1 MKQNK
6 TIALLGLVSCALLMS
21 TGANAQSLYPD
32 NKTRQWSTSSWYIGA
47 GIGQSRA
54 SIDDQRL
61 IRSLMENGASS
72 VQFSMDERDT
82 AYKLYLGKQLNENF
96 ALEGGYFNLGK
107 SNFSALTNPGAGS
120 LNGEV
125 GFQGV
130 NLDLL
135 GRVHFTE
142 RFSMLA
148 NIGMHYTE
156 AKAHFSGNRLYAIT
170 NPNPTERKL
179 NGKVG
184 LGLEYQM
191 TQALALRGQ
200 VERYRVNDGVQ
211 NRGDVDFY
219 SIGLVYKLGQPAPE
233 RYIPSVAPTPAPTP
247 VPEPMVITETR
258 PAAPVVAAPVPVS
271 EKINFS
277 AEALFDFD
285 QSIVKQ
291 DGKNALDQM
300 LDSLKNMNTE
310 VMVTVG
316 HTDSIGNDEYNQAL
330 SIRRAEAVKAYLISR
345 GIGADRVY
353 TEGKGE
359 AQPIADNTSNEGRAK
374 NRRVIVEVVG
384 SRR

>member
-6 TIALLGLVSCALLMS
+6 KVGLIGPITLIACALLINVQ
-21 TGANAQSLYPD
+21 AQAQSVAQD
-32 NKTRQWSTSSWYIGA
+32 SQTKEWAKSAWYIGA
-47 GIGQSRA
+47 GLGQSRT
-54 SIDDQRL
+54 SIDEQRL
-61 IRSLMENGASS
+61 VRSLMDNGATS
-72 VQFSMDERDT
+72 VMFNKDERDLG
-82 AYKLYLGKQLNENF
+82 YKLYLGKQLNENF

-107 SNFSALTNPGAGS
+107 SNFSARGNPGT

-135 GRVHFTE
+135 GRVNFTE
-142 RFSMLA
+142 RFSFIA

-156 AKAHFSGNRLYAIT
+156 AKAHFSGDRLYAVT
-170 NPNPTERKL
+170 NPNPSERKL
-179 NGKVG
+179 NGKYG

-191 TQALALRGQ
+191 TSALSIRGQ
-200 VERYRVNDGVQ
+200 AERHRVNDGVQ
-211 NRGDVDFY
+211 NRGDVDLY
-219 SIGLVYKLGQPAPE
+219 SISLVYKLGQPAPQ
-233 RYIPSVAPTPAPTP
+233 RIAPYVAPEPTP
-247 VPEPMVITETR
+247 VPTPLVITETR
-258 PAAPVVAAPVPVS
+258 PEPVVAKPVPVPVS

-285 QSIVKQ
+285 KSIVKPE
-291 DGKNALDQM
+291 GKAALDQM

-316 HTDSIGNDEYNQAL
+316 HTDSIGNDDYNQSL
-330 SIRRAEAVKAYLISR
+330 SIRRAEAVKAYLVSR
-345 GIGADRVY
+345 GVGADRVY
-353 TEGKGE
+353 TEGQGE
-359 AQPIADNTSNEGRAK
+359 RQAIADNTTSEGRAK

>member
-32 NKTRQWSTSSWYIGA
+32 NKTKQWSTSSWYIGA

-61 IRSLMENGASS
+61 IRSLMDNGASS

-107 SNFSALTNPGAGS
+107 SNFSALTNPGS
-120 LNGEV
+120 LHGQV
-125 GFQGV
+125 GLQGA
-130 NLDLL
+130 NLDLI

-156 AKAHFSGNRLYAIT
+156 AKTYFSGDRLYAIT
-170 NPNPTERKL
+170 NPNSTERKL

-184 LGLEYQM
+184 LGLEYQL

-200 VERYRVNDGVQ
+200 IERYRVNNRIQ
-211 NRGDVDFY
+211 NRVDVDFY

-233 RYIPSVAPTPAPTP
+233 RSIPYVAPTPAPM
-247 VPEPMVITETR
+247 PEPLVITETR

>member
-32 NKTRQWSTSSWYIGA
+32 NKTKQWSTSSWYIGA

-61 IRSLMENGASS
+61 IRSLMDNGASS

-107 SNFSALTNPGAGS
+107 SNFSALTNPGS
-120 LNGEV
+120 LHGQV
-125 GFQGV
+125 GLQGA
-130 NLDLL
+130 NLDLI

-156 AKAHFSGNRLYAIT
+156 AKTYFSGDRLYAIT
-170 NPNPTERKL
+170 NPNSTERKL

-184 LGLEYQM
+184 LGLEYQL

-200 VERYRVNDGVQ
+200 VERYRVNNRIQ

-233 RYIPSVAPTPAPTP
+233 RSIPYVAPTPAPM
-247 VPEPMVITETR
+247 PEPLVITETR
-258 PAAPVVAAPVPVS
+258 PAAVVVAAPVPVS

>member
-6 TIALLGLVSCALLMS
+6 KIHLIGLVACALLLN
-21 TGANAQSLYPD
+21 AHAQAQSFSQD
-32 NKTRQWSTSSWYIGA
+32 SQTKEWAKSAWYIGA
-47 GIGQSRA
+47 GLGQSRS

-61 IRSLMENGASS
+61 ISSLMNNGATS
-72 VQFSMDERDT
+72 VNFTKDERDLG
-82 AYKLYLGKQLNENF
+82 YKLFIGKQLNENF

-107 SNFSALTNPGAGS
+107 SSFSALGNPGT

-135 GRVHFTE
+135 GRVNFTE
-142 RFSMLA
+142 RFSFIA

-156 AKAHFSGNRLYAIT
+156 AKAHFNGNRLYAVT
-170 NPNPTERKL
+170 NPNPTESKL
-179 NGKVG
+179 NGKYG

-191 TQALALRGQ
+191 TQALAVRAQ
-200 VERYRVNDGVQ
+200 VERHRVNDGVQ
-211 NRGDVDFY
+211 NRGDVDLY
-219 SIGLVYKLGQPAPE
+219 SISLVYKMGQPAPQ
-233 RYIPSVAPTPAPTP
+233 RIIPYVA
-247 VPEPMVITETR
+247 PEPMPAPVSAPLVITETM
-258 PAAPVVAAPVPVS
+258 PAPVVAKPAPVPVS

-285 QSIVKQ
+285 KSVVKPQ
-291 DGKNALDQM
+291 GKVALDQM

-316 HTDSIGNDEYNQAL
+316 HTDSIGSDEYNQSL
-330 SIRRAEAVKAYLISR
+330 SIRRAEAVKAYLVSR
-345 GIGADRVY
+345 GVGADRVY
-353 TEGKGE
+353 TEGQGE
-359 AQPIADNTSNEGRAK
+359 RQAIADNTTSEGRAK

>member
-6 TIALLGLVSCALLMS
+6 TLSMLGLLSCALLMN
-21 TGANAQSLYPD
+21 TNAQAQSLYQD
-32 NKTRQWSTSSWYIGA
+32 SQTKEWAKSAWYIGA
-47 GIGQSRA
+47 GLGQTRT

-61 IRSLMENGASS
+61 IRSLMDNGASS
-72 VQFSMDERDT
+72 VQFSADERDMG
-82 AYKLYLGKQLNENF
+82 YKLYLGKQLNENF
-96 ALEGGYFNLGK
+96 ALEGGYFHLGK
-107 SNFSALTNPGAGS
+107 SSFSALTNPGS
-120 LNGEV
+120 LRGEV
-125 GFQGV
+125 GFQGA

-135 GRVHFTE
+135 GRLNFTE
-142 RFSMLA
+142 RFAFLA

-156 AKAHFSGNRLYAIT
+156 AKAHFSGDRLYAVT
-170 NPNPTERKL
+170 NPNPSERKL
-179 NGKVG
+179 NGKLG
-184 LGLEYQM
+184 LGMEYQL

-219 SIGLVYKLGQPAPE
+219 SIGLVYKLGQPAPA
-233 RYIPSVAPTPAPTP
+233 RIAPYVAPAPTP
-247 VPEPMVITETR
+247 VPVSEPLVITETR
-258 PAAPVVAAPVPVS
+258 PAVVVAAPAPVPVS

-285 QSIVKQ
+285 KSVVKPE
-291 DGKNALDQM
+291 GKVALDQM

-316 HTDSIGNDEYNQAL
+316 HTDSIGSDAYNQSL

-345 GIGADRVY
+345 GVGADRVY

-359 AQPIADNTSNEGRAK
+359 QQAIADNATNEGRAK

>member
-32 NKTRQWSTSSWYIGA
+32 NKTKQWSTSSWYIGA

-61 IRSLMENGASS
+61 IRSLMDNGASS

-96 ALEGGYFNLGK
+96 ALEGGYFNLGN
-107 SNFSALTNPGAGS
+107 SNFSALTNPGS
-120 LNGEV
+120 LHGQV
-125 GFQGV
+125 GLQGA
-130 NLDLL
+130 NLDLI

-156 AKAHFSGNRLYAIT
+156 AKTYFSGDRLYAIT
-170 NPNPTERKL
+170 NPNSTERKL

-184 LGLEYQM
+184 LGLEYQL

-200 VERYRVNDGVQ
+200 VERYRVNNRIQ

-233 RYIPSVAPTPAPTP
+233 RSIPYVAPTPAPM
-247 VPEPMVITETR
+247 PEPLVITETR
-258 PAAPVVAAPVPVS
+258 PAAPVVAAPEPVS

-330 SIRRAEAVKAYLISR
+330 SIRRAEAVRAYLISR

>member
-32 NKTRQWSTSSWYIGA
+32 NKTKQWSTSSWYIGA

-61 IRSLMENGASS
+61 IRSLMDNGASS

-107 SNFSALTNPGAGS
+107 SNFSALTNPGS
-120 LNGEV
+120 LHGQV
-125 GFQGV
+125 GLQGA
-130 NLDLL
+130 NLDLI

-142 RFSMLA
+142 RFSILA

-156 AKAHFSGNRLYAIT
+156 AKTYFSGDRLYAIT
-170 NPNPTERKL
+170 NPNSTERKL

-184 LGLEYQM
+184 LGLEYQL

-200 VERYRVNDGVQ
+200 VERYRVNNRIQ

-233 RYIPSVAPTPAPTP
+233 RSIPYVAPTPAPM
-247 VPEPMVITETR
+247 PEPLVITETR

-345 GIGADRVY
+345 GIAADRVY